1 MNIMISPV
9 ENISSIA
16 IVIYGSTLYW
26 MIRTVRKNELEFV
39 KSALTN
45 PLWPRTDLKFFV
57 VVYKKYYELTKSK
70 TLIAVNLLSMLIVL
84 FGLLYIILDV

>member
-1 MNIMISPV
+1 MISHA

-16 IVIYGSTLYW
+16 VVTYGATLYW
-26 MIRTVRKNELEFV
+26 MIRAVRKNELNFV
-39 KSALTN
+39 KDALTN

-70 TLIAVNLLSMLIVL
+70 ILIAINLLSLLVVLLGLI
-84 FGLLYIILDV
+84 YIILDF